1 MKSVPV
7 SDFRGFI
14 PKLCKIQLSM
24 HRDVQTMGAVL
35 KVFIVFINY
44 KFLMLLSLMG
54 NDDKYRKF

>member
-24 HRDVQTMGAVL
+24 HRDVQTMGAVQ
-35 KVFIVFINY
+35 KVFIVFINHN
-44 KFLMLLSLMG
+44 FFMLLSLVG
-54 NDDKYRKF
+54 NDDKYWKF

>member
-24 HRDVQTMGAVL
+24 HRDVQTLGAVQN
-35 KVFIVFINY
+35 VFIVFIHH
-44 KFLMLLSLMG
+44 KFFMLLSLVG
-54 NDDKYRKF
+54 NDDKYWKF